1 MAKAKTVEIK
11 IDKTNLFREYD
22 IGSNYFLPNRDGEK
36 ILSGT
41 KLMEWESFYKL
52 KKIVIK

>member
-22 IGSNYFLPNRDGEK
+22 PEIFSVKGFFLEQN
-36 ILSGT
+36 
-41 KLMEWESFYKL
+41 
-52 KKIVIK
+52 